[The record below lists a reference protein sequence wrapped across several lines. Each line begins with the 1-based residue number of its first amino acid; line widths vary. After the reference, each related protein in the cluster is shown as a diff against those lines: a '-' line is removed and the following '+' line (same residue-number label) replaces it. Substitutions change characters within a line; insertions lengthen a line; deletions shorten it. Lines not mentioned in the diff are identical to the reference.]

1 LFERHRWIVALV
13 VVVITA
19 VAVTALPNL
28 RTSDN
33 FFAMFTAR
41 DRDRPLA
48 EDAGVLVNNN
58 PCLI

>member
-1 LFERHRWIVALV
+1 MALV
-13 VVVITA
+13 VVVITT

-41 DRDRPLA
+41 DSDGPLA
-48 EDAGVLVNNN
+48 EEAGVNNT
-58 PCLI
+58 PV

>member
-1 LFERHRWIVALV
+1 VALV
-13 VVVITA
+13 VVVITT

-41 DRDRPLA
+41 DSDGPLA
-48 EDAGVLVNNN
+48 EEAGVNNT
-58 PCLI
+58 PV